1 MGIFLSNVITEK
13 LNNLHKHPIVHKNVD
28 RKKKKKYCKTFKRG
42 SNGFCKHCM
51 GYKVDLVS
59 CANECE
65 VGGLGDYI

>member
-42 SNGFCKHCM
+42 SNGFCKHYM
-51 GYKVDLVS
+51 GYKVD
-59 CANECE
+59 
-65 VGGLGDYI
+65 